1 MVSVCM
7 ATRNGASFLKEQID
21 SILPQLDRDDEIVIS
36 DDCSGDDTLTVIRTF
51 QDSRIRLLESRSEK
65 GITRNFEASLK
76 ASRGDLIFLADQD
89 DVWLPGKVTRMKQA
103 LKNYDLVMSDCRL
116 VNDALQVQQHS
127 FYDLNRSGKGLI
139 RNLIRNSYMGCCM
152 AFTSRLKNRAL
163 PFPADIPMHDFWIGL
178 IGELYY
184 RVHFMSDALVLH
196 RRHDSNAST
205 SGASS
210 PNSINEKIAQRYRI
224 IKNLITHK
232 SYAG

>member
-1 MVSVCM
+1 M

-21 SILPQLDRDDEIVIS
+21 SILPQLGLEDEIVIS

-76 ASRGDLIFLADQD
+76 ASHGDYIFLADQD
-89 DVWLPGKVTRMKQA
+89 DVWLPGKVKRMKQA
-103 LKNYDLVMSDCRL
+103 LKQYDLVISDCHL
-116 VNDALQVQQHS
+116 VDDTLQVLQRS

-139 RNLIRNSYMGCCM
+139 KNLIRNSYMGCCM
-152 AFTSRLKNRAL
+152 AFTKKLKERAL
-163 PFPADIPMHDFWIGL
+163 PFPSDIPMHDFWIGL
-178 IGELYY
+178 IAELYF
-184 RVHFMSDALVLH
+184 RIHFMPEALVLH

-205 SGASS
+205 SGDLS
-210 PNSINEKIAQRYRI
+210 PNSINEKLAQRYRI
-224 IKNLITHK
+224 IKNLIIHK